1 MGKSSRM
8 SAARRRAEMLLNQ
21 NQTRQE
27 GFRQEQRRAQQA
39 MTEKTERLRA
49 LRLAKEEADKETAAS
64 APTSASGP
72 RKVGRSEQT

>member
-8 SAARRRAEMLLNQ
+8 SAARRRAEMFLNQ

-27 GFRQEQRRAQQA
+27 NFRQEERRAQQA

-49 LRLAKEEADKETAAS
+49 LRLAKEAADKETAAS
-64 APTSASGP
+64 VPTSAV
-72 RKVGRSEQT
+72 RKVRSKQT